1 MEIDFAAILIQG
13 FVTVGKL
20 VNVQIHA
27 LRIYYIK
34 KGQNIMLLQLLSFM
48 LSMLVMS
55 QKLRHRRSR
64 I

>member
-1 MEIDFAAILIQG
+1 MEVDFAAILIQG
-13 FVTVGKL
+13 FVTVGRL
-20 VNVQIHA
+20 VNAQIHA

-34 KGQNIMLLQLLSFM
+34 KGQSIMLLQLLSFM
-48 LSMLVMS
+48 LNMLVMS